1 LRIRTLFILCMSSLA
16 LAAIALGGW
25 LLVDAVTRY
34 QVAVRVTGAVEVDSL
49 LFTVME
55 KFSAERVGLVDSL
68 MNEAAATEAVRARL
82 EQAGHVTDTALSQ
95 AEQKIAGLAY
105 DGATAQVTTLQG
117 AGGVL
122 TTVRQQVSEQAMRPK
137 GQRDAAVLPAVIGTL
152 ASSLTGIDSS
162 LDAGDAGALHQ
173 DGLMLDLMELA
184 RRSWQLRNLSSGRI
198 VPAMVSI
205 GAGTP
210 ISAASLEKM
219 AAADAM
225 VDQNWAAIDSIVR
238 RIASVADLRGVAAAS
253 HVAMNEPSRMYR
265 DVVAAGRLGGTYP
278 VTSLEFGD
286 RMVSGALAG
295 LTLRD
300 GALKLALNHMAAE
313 RQAAAIVVWVM
324 TAVVLS
330 IVGGSIG
337 VVLLLTRRIVSPV
350 IAMTGVIERIAH
362 QDFAVDVPAQG
373 RTDEIGRMAVAVET
387 MRRGAAAAE
396 QAAAVQ
402 QAERATKE
410 VRASKIEELLRG
422 FEASVGKVVG
432 QFSASSTELRT
443 TAGTMTTN
451 ATETGQQAGTVASA
465 AELASTTV
473 EALAAAAEELTASI
487 ANIGGQVA
495 RSAEMAGKAAGDAS
509 RTDHTVR
516 ALADGAQR
524 IGDVVSLITGIA
536 AQTNLLAL
544 NATIEA
550 ARAGDAGK
558 GFAVVASEVKNL
570 AQQTSRATEEIGGQ
584 IGQIQSATRDAVA
597 AIQSIVASIA
607 DVSTIA
613 TGIASAVGEQSTAT
627 AEIARNIHRTSDAV
641 RNVTVAIGE
650 VSQIASD
657 TGSAARNV
665 LSAAGDLSA
674 QAEDLSGK
682 VGDFVLDVRAA

>member
-1 LRIRTLFILCMSSLA
+1 MRIRTLFILCMSSLA